1 MKENVISLSQ
11 DISNN
16 AVVYFS
22 EPVVVTKKTLISVP
36 GGYKAYGY
44 IDEKLSVRI
53 EPCINMNI
61 YKEYGKSMLGKTIR
75 VAYILNKALPQMLWG
90 VGNINVSNE
99 RLKEAWDRRQRQ
111 IYGRNNRLCGCA
123 ALHRKTDYR
132 YYDEEKPYP

>member
-22 EPVVVTKKTLISVP
+22 EPVVVTKTLISVP

-75 VAYILNKALPQMLWG
+75 VAYILNKALPQMLW
-90 VGNINVSNE
+90 E
-99 RLKEAWDRRQRQ
+99 
-111 IYGRNNRLCGCA
+111 
-123 ALHRKTDYR
+123 
-132 YYDEEKPYP
+132 